1 MMNTWFSDFSAADLG
16 SSFLGAAHSQS
27 ISFPASRI
35 LLLLMSPLHPHGL
48 MPLRK
53 FLSCHFSWD
62 LRANGPKK
70 CVLNIPCRVMLM
82 FKFLNIL
89 KIFKEILIEFPKKQL
104 A

>member
-1 MMNTWFSDFSAADLG
+1 
-16 SSFLGAAHSQS
+16 
-27 ISFPASRI
+27 
-35 LLLLMSPLHPHGL
+35 MSPPFHPHGL

-62 LRANGPKK
+62 LQANGLKK
-70 CVLNIPCRVMLM
+70 CIHNIPCRVMLM

-89 KIFKEILIEFPKKQL
+89 KILKEILIEFLKKQL